1 MLKTAL
7 QRMPFGPQAHCGA
20 DKGTDKRAASAASVQ
35 KGSETKK
42 KEGNL
47 SRIGNNDGGI
57 VGPSKLMSDQ
67 SSRIVGPS
75 AAKAHRL
82 APTKVL
88 QPFN

>member
-7 QRMPFGPQAHCGA
+7 QHMPFGPQAHCGA

-57 VGPSKLMSDQ
+57 VGQ

-75 AAKAHRL
+75 QRERSPSAAKAHWL

>member
-1 MLKTAL
+1 
-7 QRMPFGPQAHCGA
+7 MPFGPQAHCGP

-47 SRIGNNDGGI
+47 SRLGNNAGG
-57 VGPSKLMSDQ
+57 
-67 SSRIVGPS
+67 IVGPS

-88 QPFN
+88 QPLT